1 MGTTGGRGRWS
12 QACHRS
18 IHRAR
23 RCCRCGRERWG
34 RQRPAQAA
42 GRDRGRGQS
51 RPLPVARREPE
62 RQCSAVPV
70 CCGHGLHPLSRRGL
84 TSDWPQA
91 ARVLLASHRVM
102 SLCPSALVG
111 TASSRARYHMT
122 DMSRYLLSPLDIAR
136 TWSTWSAVG
145 NRTHRAGELSSAPS
159 GPDDWHR
166 ATGKRDT
173 VHSGIYGLQKFLRT
187 YTPQF
192 SHMCCIS
199 FFATMCCCLKC
210 RWRRGAAAASI
221 GHELEQASY
230 ENSYACTQQ

>member
-1 MGTTGGRGRWS
+1 MGTTGRGGRWS
-12 QACHRS
+12 RACHRS
-18 IHRAR
+18 VHRAR
-23 RCCRCGRERWG
+23 RCRRCGRE

-173 VHSGIYGLQKFLRT
+173 VHSHIRPPEVSPNI
-187 YTPQF
+187 YTPVLTYVLYK
-192 SHMCCIS
+192 
-199 FFATMCCCLKC
+199 FFL
-210 RWRRGAAAASI
+210 
-221 GHELEQASY
+221 
-230 ENSYACTQQ
+230 QQCAVV